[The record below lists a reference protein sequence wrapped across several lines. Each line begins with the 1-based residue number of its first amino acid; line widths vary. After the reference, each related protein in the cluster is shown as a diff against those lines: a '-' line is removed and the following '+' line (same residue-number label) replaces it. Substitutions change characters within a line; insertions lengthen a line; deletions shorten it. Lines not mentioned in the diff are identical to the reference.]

1 MASITAELLSDFR
14 IDITNGTHT
23 WRADEPVELGGDNT
37 GPNPYDLLLGSL
49 AACTSITLSMYAKRK
64 NINIT
69 SLSVEYSYDKVHV
82 DDCEQCDDSDQ
93 GMIDRVTSRIFIDGD
108 FDTETRARLEQIA
121 QRCPVHKTLEKGI
134 VFDETVFA
142 G

>member
-14 IDITNGTHT
+14 VDITNGTHT
-23 WRADEPVELGGDNT
+23 WRADEPVDLGGDNT

-64 NINIT
+64 DINIT
-69 SLSVEYSYDKVHV
+69 SLSVEYSYDKVHAN
-82 DDCEQCDDSDQ
+82 DCEQCDDTHS
-93 GMIDRVTSRIFIDGD
+93 GMVDRVTSRIFIDGD
-108 FDTETRARLEQIA
+108 FDDDTRKRLEQIA

>member
-1 MASITAELLSDFR
+1 MTSITAELLSDFR
-14 IDITNGTHT
+14 VDITNGTHT
-23 WRADEPVELGGDNT
+23 WRADEPVDLGGDNT

-64 NINIT
+64 NIDIS
-69 SLSVEYSYDKVHV
+69 SLSVEYSYDKVHAN
-82 DDCEQCDDSDQ
+82 DCEQCDDSHS
-93 GMIDRVTSRIFIDGD
+93 GMVDRVTSRIFIDGD
-108 FDTETRARLEQIA
+108 FDDETRKRLEQIA

>member
-1 MASITAELLSDFR
+1 MASITAELIDGYR
-14 IDITNGTHT
+14 VDITNGVHT

-49 AACTSITLSMYAKRK
+49 AACTSITLSMYTKRK
-64 NINIT
+64 GIEMT
-69 SLSVEYSYDKVHV
+69 SLSVEYSYQKIHA
-82 DDCEQCDDSDQ
+82 DDCEVCEDEHT
-93 GMIDRVTSRIFIDGD
+93 GMIDHVTSRIFIDGN
-108 FDTETRARLEQIA
+108 FDEATRNRLIDIA

-134 VFDETVFA
+134 VFDETIYA

>member
-1 MASITAELLSDFR
+1 MTTITAELRENYQVDV
-14 IDITNGTHT
+14 TNGRHT
-23 WRADEPVELGGDNT
+23 WRADEPVDLGGDDT

-49 AACTSITLSMYAKRK
+49 AACTTITLALYAKRK
-64 NINIT
+64 KIDLQT
-69 SLSVEYSYDKVHV
+69 VSAEYSFDRVHA
-82 DDCEQCDDSDQ
+82 DDCEQCDDEHS

-108 FDTETRARLEQIA
+108 FDEATRKRLQDIA
-121 QRCPVHKTLEKGI
+121 VRCPVHKTLANGV

>member
-1 MASITAELLSDFR
+1 MASITAELISGYQ

-23 WRADEPVELGGDNT
+23 WRADEPVELGGDDT

-64 NINIT
+64 DINIT
-69 SLSVEYSYDKVHV
+69 SLSVSYRY
-82 DDCEQCDDSDQ
+82 
-93 GMIDRVTSRIFIDGD
+93 DRVHAEDCKNCDETHTGLVDQVTSEIFIDGD
-108 FDTETRARLEQIA
+108 FDEDVRKRLIGIA
-121 QRCPVHKTLEKGI
+121 QRCPVHKTLENGI
-134 VFDETVFA
+134 VFDETVWA